1 MQLEELDEI
10 SAYPTGNSW
19 RLTVTRTMRDR
30 LGLRDRKSHRLVV
43 LGVKEADGIILLVD
57 KRKVPRTK
65 DYLEVKLGPIEKL
78 EFSVSE
84 EFLKRIVKQ
93 PMKPE

>member
-19 RLTVTRTMRDR
+19 RMTVTKPMQDR
-30 LGLRDRKSHRLVV
+30 LGLRERKSHRLVV
-43 LGVKEADGIILLVD
+43 LGIKEAEGIVLLVD
-57 KRKVPRTK
+57 KRKIPRTK
-65 DYLEVKLGPIEKL
+65 DYLQAKLGPVEKL

-84 EFLKRIVKQ
+84 EFFKRIVKERTE
-93 PMKPE
+93 K